1 MAAIPHLLQEVERIL
16 SLLLLDLPYFVLNE
30 VDINAAL
37 FSLFIRAVPFLRILW
52 LYATLDGKVRI
63 AVIGHGRLK
72 SATSLNH
79 LVESHLAASLCLL
92 NLLVDDPLQVKRRQ
106 HGLTVLLVCLQLDLG
121 HIPLSQLA
129 LIGKVDLARTRLVL
143 NQNVRVVHR
152 IVEVF
157 KLHCASLE

>member
-1 MAAIPHLLQEVERIL
+1 VAAIPHLLQEVEGIL

-30 VDINAAL
+30 VDINATL
-37 FSLFIRAVPFLRILW
+37 FSLFIGAVPFLRILW
-52 LYATLDGKVRI
+52 LCTTLHGKVRI

-72 SATSLNH
+72 SATTLNH
-79 LVESHLAASLCLL
+79 LIESHLAASLCLL
-92 NLLVDDPLQVKRRQ
+92 NFLVDHPLQIKWRQ
-106 HGLTVLLVCLQLDLG
+106 HGLTVLLVCLKLDLG

-143 NQNVRVVHR
+143 NQNVRVVHC

-157 KLHCASLE
+157 ELHCASLE